1 MASGGEGS
9 ASGAAGSAGQRL
21 TLAQRVEVIQQR
33 KRQAAALPRAR
44 KLEKLAI
51 YSGCKPTDGSEC
63 SCNGFKSASGQA
75 PAKDGVEPTLQ
86 PSAACRSCS
95 HTLGTHMSELE
106 KKGDEQLNH
115 LLSMSLDVESLFFLV
130 QKEEDTDTKQ
140 VHFYLF
146 KLLRKSILQMTEP
159 VIEGPL
165 GRPPFETPTIAK
177 AVSNFVLA
185 KFSSNP
191 KEQQLNFDLAKAFLH
206 YLNHWRWET
215 PSVHV
220 GAQLKESTLY
230 KVHFTR
236 WMCYCH
242 VPTICTSMVHWD
254 PAAVFGRSVLRLLL
268 RTVSARL
275 LQKIDLDREKMAKD
289 KRLLILAH
297 MPRFLSLL
305 EEEVY
310 GNSTTIFDVDF
321 KPPTQ
326 PQKPLEV
333 KSEPSPGP
341 TAAEDTAGRRRPEKR
356 AAADEPD
363 RAAKRPRPEDDVS
376 EEQVQ
381 QILEAIEDP
390 SRRSVGQESLFLEN
404 AARDEAAK
412 AEERAGHISFHVV
425 GNSLSQKVSKTTM
438 LWLVGLQN
446 VFSHQLPRMPK
457 EYITRLV
464 FDPKH
469 RTLALV
475 KNNRPIGGICFRLFP
490 SQGFTEI
497 VFCAVTSNEQV
508 KGYGTHLMNHLK
520 DYHIRHGVHHF
531 LTFADEFAVGYFKK
545 QGFSKEIKLS
555 RKKYLGY
562 IKDYEGATLMGC
574 ELSPRIIYREFS
586 SVIRKQKEIIK
597 RLIEARQ
604 ASIRKVHPGL
614 TCFKEGVQGIPID
627 CIPGIREAGWK
638 SPDKSSRVTRH
649 SDELGNAELLQ
660 GTLRTLLQNMRQHS
674 AAWPFLSPVDPN
686 DVPDYYEFIKY
697 PMDLETMSK
706 RLKNKYYCHKRLFIA
721 DATRIF
727 TNCRMYND
735 PDTEYYRCS
744 TVLEKYF
751 QSRLKDAGL
760 LDK

>member
-1 MASGGEGS
+1 
-9 ASGAAGSAGQRL
+9 
-21 TLAQRVEVIQQR
+21 
-33 KRQAAALPRAR
+33 
-44 KLEKLAI
+44 
-51 YSGCKPTDGSEC
+51 
-63 SCNGFKSASGQA
+63 
-75 PAKDGVEPTLQ
+75 
-86 PSAACRSCS
+86 
-95 HTLGTHMSELE
+95 
-106 KKGDEQLNH
+106 
-115 LLSMSLDVESLFFLV
+115 
-130 QKEEDTDTKQ
+130 
-140 VHFYLF
+140 
-146 KLLRKSILQMTEP
+146 
-159 VIEGPL
+159 
-165 GRPPFETPTIAK
+165 
-177 AVSNFVLA
+177 
-185 KFSSNP
+185 
-191 KEQQLNFDLAKAFLH
+191 
-206 YLNHWRWET
+206 
-215 PSVHV
+215 
-220 GAQLKESTLY
+220 
-230 KVHFTR
+230 
-236 WMCYCH
+236 MCYCH
-242 VPTICTSMVHWD
+242 VPTICTSMTHWD

-275 LQKIDLDREKMAKD
+275 LQKIDMDKEKMAKD
-289 KRLLILAH
+289 KRLLILTH

-310 GNSTTIFDVDF
+310 GTSTNIFDIDF
-321 KPPTQ
+321 KPPA
-326 PQKPLEV
+326 QKSIEARP
-333 KSEPSPGP
+333 EPSPGP
-341 TAAEDTAGRRRPEKR
+341 SAAAAEEPAAARRRPEKR
-356 AAADEPD
+356 TAEDDEE
-363 RAAKRPRPEDDVS
+363 RAVKRPRPDEDVDPDLVR
-376 EEQVQ
+376 
-381 QILEAIEDP
+381 QILESMEDP
-390 SRRSVGQESLFLEN
+390 KRLAGQESLFSEN

-475 KNNRPIGGICFRLFP
+475 KNNRPIGGICFRMFP

-545 QGFSKEIKLS
+545 QGFSKEIKLN
-555 RKKYLGY
+555 RKKYVGY

-574 ELSPRIIYREFS
+574 ELSPRIIYRQFS

-597 RLIEARQ
+597 RLIENRQ

-614 TCFKEGVQGIPID
+614 TCFKEGVQGIPIE

-638 SPDKSSRVTRH
+638 SPEKSARVTRN
-649 SDELGNAELLQ
+649 SDDLGNAELLQ
-660 GTLRTLLQNMRQHS
+660 GTFRTLLQNMRQHS
-674 AAWPFLSPVDPN
+674 AAWPFLSPVDPT

-706 RLKNKYYCHKRLFIA
+706 RLKNKYYCNKRLFIA

-744 TVLEKYF
+744 VTLEKYF
-751 QSRLKDAGL
+751 HNRLKEAGL
-760 LDK
+760 TDK